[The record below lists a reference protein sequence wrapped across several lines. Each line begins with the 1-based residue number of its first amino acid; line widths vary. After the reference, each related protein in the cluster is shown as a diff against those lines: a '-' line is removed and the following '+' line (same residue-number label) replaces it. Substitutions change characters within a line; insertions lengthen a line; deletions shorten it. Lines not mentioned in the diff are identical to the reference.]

1 MAKNNSVL
9 QDLYY
14 GKITPWENDRN
25 LSFDMRLK
33 NASILEISN
42 NFSSSLSDE
51 EKVIFENLTTKFD
64 ALADENTKDKFCEG
78 FCLGLRV
85 GVEVFGWL
93 GGRFLFSQS
102 EKMY

>member
-14 GKITPWENDRN
+14 GKITPWENDMD

-33 NASILEISN
+33 NASVLELSQSFTSKLSGDEKIL
-42 NFSSSLSDE
+42 FDE
-51 EKVIFENLTTKFD
+51 LITKFD
-64 ALADENTKDKFCEG
+64 EIADETTKNKFCEG

-85 GVEVFGWL
+85 GVEVFG
-93 GGRFLFSQS
+93 
-102 EKMY
+102 